1 MKTTIPTKAVKK
13 SNTKPKRTAKSCAK
27 AVKKPQRT
35 ISKPSKTSL
44 QPSKTDQEPKLNR
57 RQQLFVHEYLV
68 DLNAT
73 RAAIAV
79 GYSEK
84 SAQQIGTENLSK
96 PSIKAA
102 IDAEIEKRKADC
114 GGRAERVIAELE
126 LLGFSDMGDFVEIDE
141 GGAVRAFP
149 ITTLAAGKSR
159 IIRKVKEKRTI
170 KSTAEGDQILESTY
184 EFELYDK
191 VKPLETL
198 ARHHGLL
205 HDKQEV
211 DITQPITI
219 ITKDFYVDQSGEVR
233 EKQNNVN

>member
-1 MKTTIPTKAVKK
+1 MKTMAPKKISKAKAKPKGRSKACAKTVKTPQTTIP
-13 SNTKPKRTAKSCAK
+13 
-27 AVKKPQRT
+27 KPQT
-35 ISKPSKTSL
+35 TAPKP
-44 QPSKTDQEPKLNR
+44 PKTDQEPKLNR

-68 DLNAT
+68 DLNAK

-84 SAQQIGTENLSK
+84 SAHQIGTENLTK

-141 GGAVRAFP
+141 GGAVGAFP
-149 ITTLAAGKSR
+149 LDHLAEGKSR

-211 DITQPITI
+211 EVKQPITFV
-219 ITKDFYVDQSGEVR
+219 TKDFYMDKDGEVK
-233 EKQNNVN
+233 EKSHVA

>member
-1 MKTTIPTKAVKK
+1 MNAVAPNTKSKDKHKPKGRVKSCNK
-13 SNTKPKRTAKSCAK
+13 VVKKPKRIIPKLQTP
-27 AVKKPQRT
+27 VPKP
-35 ISKPSKTSL
+35 P
-44 QPSKTDQEPKLNR
+44 KTDQEPKLNR

-68 DLNAT
+68 DMNAK

-84 SAQQIGTENLSK
+84 SAHQIGTENLTK

-102 IDAEIEKRKADC
+102 IDAEIEKRKANC

-126 LLGFSDMGDFVEIDE
+126 LLSFSDMGDFVEIDE
-141 GGAVRAFP
+141 GGAIRAFP
-149 ITTLAAGKSR
+149 LDTLSEGKSR

-198 ARHHGLL
+198 ARYHGLL
-205 HDKQEV
+205 HDKTELEV
-211 DITQPITI
+211 KQPITF
-219 ITKDFYVDQSGEVR
+219 ITKDFFMDKDGEVK
-233 EKQNNVN
+233 EKVHVA

>member
-1 MKTTIPTKAVKK
+1 MKTAAPNSSKK
-13 SNTKPKRTAKSCAK
+13 SKSKPKRSAEKCVKTPK
-27 AVKKPQRT
+27 ALQKTIPKPQT
-35 ISKPSKTSL
+35 TTPEPQKT
-44 QPSKTDQEPKLNR
+44 TQEPRLNR

-68 DLNAT
+68 DLNGK

-84 SAQQIGTENLSK
+84 SADCMARENLRK
-96 PSIKAA
+96 PLIKAA

-149 ITTLAAGKSR
+149 LGTLAEGKSR

-205 HDKQEV
+205 HDKQELDV
-211 DITQPITI
+211 KQPITFV
-219 ITKDFYVDQSGEVR
+219 TKDFYMDKDTGTVK
-233 EKQNNVN
+233 EKTHVA

>member
-1 MKTTIPTKAVKK
+1 MVDM
-13 SNTKPKRTAKSCAK
+13 NAK
-27 AVKKPQRT
+27 
-35 ISKPSKTSL
+35 
-44 QPSKTDQEPKLNR
+44 
-57 RQQLFVHEYLV
+57 
-68 DLNAT
+68 

-79 GYSEK
+79 GYSAH
-84 SAQQIGTENLSK
+84 SAHAIGKENLHK
-96 PSIKAA
+96 PAIKAA

-126 LLGFSDMGDFVEIDE
+126 LLGFSDMGDFVEVDE

-149 ITTLAAGKSR
+149 LGTLAEGKSR

-205 HDKQEV
+205 HDKQELDV
-211 DITQPITI
+211 KQPITFV
-219 ITKDFYVDQSGEVR
+219 TKDFYMDKETGTVK
-233 EKQNNVN
+233 EKTHVT

>member
-1 MKTTIPTKAVKK
+1 MRAMKATKPTKNAARK
-13 SNTKPKRTAKSCAK
+13 SKGRAKSCDK
-27 AVKKPQRT
+27 T
-35 ISKPSKTSL
+35 SKQLQKTSPELPKTSL
-44 QPSKTDQEPKLNR
+44 ELPKTSSELRLNN

-68 DLNAT
+68 DLNAK

-84 SAQQIGTENLSK
+84 TADTIGRENLRK
-96 PSIKAA
+96 PLIKAA
-102 IDAEIEKRKADC
+102 IDAEIEKRKANC
-114 GGRAERVIAELE
+114 GDRAERVIAELE

-141 GGAVRAFP
+141 GGAVRAYP
-149 ITTLAAGKSR
+149 IDTLAKGKSR

-205 HDKQEV
+205 HDKQEI
-211 DITQPITI
+211 DITQPLTI
-219 ITKDFYVDQSGEVR
+219 ITKDFYVDQDGEVR
-233 EKQNNVN
+233 EKPNAA

>member
-1 MKTTIPTKAVKK
+1 MKTMAFKPPQK
-13 SNTKPKRTAKSCAK
+13 SKPLPKGRAKTCDK
-27 AVKKPQRT
+27 AVKKPQRAT
-35 ISKPSKTSL
+35 PKPQKTTPEPL
-44 QPSKTDQEPKLNR
+44 KTTLAPKLNR

-68 DLNAT
+68 DLNAK
-73 RAAIAV
+73 RAATAV
-79 GYSEK
+79 GYSAR
-84 SAQQIGTENLSK
+84 SANQIGTENLTK

-102 IDAEIEKRKADC
+102 IEAEIEKRKADC

-126 LLGFSDMGDFVEIDE
+126 LLGYSDMSDFIEIDE

-149 ITTLAAGKSR
+149 LSTLANGKSR

-205 HDKQEV
+205 HDKQEIDV
-211 DITQPITI
+211 KQPITF
-219 ITKDFYVDQSGEVR
+219 ITKDFYMDKDGEVK
-233 EKQNNVN
+233 EKING

>member
-1 MKTTIPTKAVKK
+1 MKITAPNSNKK
-13 SNTKPKRTAKSCAK
+13 SKSKPKRSAEKCVKTTK
-27 AVKKPQRT
+27 APQKTFPKPLLT
-35 ISKPSKTSL
+35 TPEPSKTTPEL
-44 QPSKTDQEPKLNR
+44 RLNN
-57 RQQLFVHEYLV
+57 RQQLFVHEYMV
-68 DLNAT
+68 DMNAK

-79 GYSEK
+79 GYSAH
-84 SAQQIGTENLSK
+84 SAHAIGKENLHK
-96 PSIKAA
+96 PAIKAA

-126 LLGFSDMGDFVEIDE
+126 LLGFSDMGDFVEVDE

-149 ITTLAAGKSR
+149 LGTLAEGKSR

-205 HDKQEV
+205 HDKQELDV
-211 DITQPITI
+211 KQPITFV
-219 ITKDFYVDQSGEVR
+219 TKDFYMDKETGTVK
-233 EKQNNVN
+233 EKTHVT